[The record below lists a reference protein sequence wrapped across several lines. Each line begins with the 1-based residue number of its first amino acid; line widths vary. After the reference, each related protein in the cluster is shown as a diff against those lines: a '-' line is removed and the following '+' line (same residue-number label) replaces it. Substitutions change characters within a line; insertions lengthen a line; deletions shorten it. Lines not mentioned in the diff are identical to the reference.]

1 MTITAE
7 PLLVVVLRSLARSDL
22 AMRMNALDLEPR
34 LSKKAPTCPLE

>member
-22 AMRMNALDLEPR
+22 AVRVSALDLGPR
-34 LSKKAPTCPLE
+34 LSKKTPTCPLE